1 MDYFIGVDIGT
12 TSTKS
17 EIFDAKGNLVGKS
30 QKVYKLYQDIPDMA
44 EEDPKDIFNAVLAT
58 LNQVIQAA
66 AISPKSIKFISF
78 SSAMHS
84 LLLMDKNNEPLS
96 RIYTWADNRS
106 AKSIEDFK
114 DSKEGFDIYKKTG
127 VPIHAMTPWSKLIWL
142 KKTNPALFDATARF
156 VDIKSYLFFKFF
168 GEYSV
173 DYSIA
178 SGSGLL
184 NISTLDWDDEILKRL
199 GINRKQLPKLVDTN
213 TIFKNLTNEVKN
225 KLLVSKNTSF
235 VIGAADGPLSNLGL
249 GAIKDGDI
257 AITVGTSGA
266 IRKVVNKP
274 IIDPNGKLFCYYL
287 SRNKWVIGGATNNG
301 GNIFQWLKNNVLS
314 TPNNQFDSKQINRIA
329 NTVSPGSNG
338 VLFYPYLS
346 GERAPT
352 WNTNAKGSF
361 IGLNRTHTNAHM
373 ARSAMEGTIYNLYS
387 ILLMVESLSGSAK
400 KVMAAG
406 GFAKSELW
414 KHIMSDVFET
424 PIIVPDNF
432 ESSCLGAVLIGM
444 DAVNIVS
451 NNFYDSG
458 NNKVSTYEP
467 NKENFE
473 VYRRLYPLW
482 VQVGNVL
489 EVEYDK
495 ITQIQNEING

>member
-1 MDYFIGVDIGT
+1 MV
-12 TSTKS
+12 
-17 EIFDAKGNLVGKS
+17 
-30 QKVYKLYQDIPDMA
+30 
-44 EEDPKDIFNAVLAT
+44 
-58 LNQVIQAA
+58 
-66 AISPKSIKFISF
+66 
-78 SSAMHS
+78 
-84 LLLMDKNNEPLS
+84 
-96 RIYTWADNRS
+96 
-106 AKSIEDFK
+106 
-114 DSKEGFDIYKKTG
+114 
-127 VPIHAMTPWSKLIWL
+127 

-184 NISTLDWDDEILKRL
+184 NISTLDWDDEILKWL

-287 SRNKWVIGGATNNG
+287 SQNKWVIGGATNNG

-314 TPNNQFDSKQINRIA
+314 TPNNQFNSKQINRIA

-387 ILLMVESLSGSAK
+387 ILLMVESLSESAK
-400 KVMAAG
+400 KIMAAG

-444 DAVNIVS
+444 NAVNIVS

-467 NKENFE
+467 NRENFE

>member
-30 QKVYKLYQDIPDMA
+30 QKIYKLYQDIPDMA

-66 AISPKSIKFISF
+66 DISLKSIKFISF

-84 LLLMDKNNEPLS
+84 LLLMDKNNEPLT

-106 AKSIEDFK
+106 AKSIEGFK
-114 DSKEGFDIYKKTG
+114 GSKEGFDIYKKTG
-127 VPIHAMTPWSKLIWL
+127 VPIHAMTPWAKLIWL
-142 KKTNPALFDATARF
+142 KKTNPDLFDATAKF

-168 GEYSV
+168 GKYSV

-184 NISTLDWDDEILKRL
+184 NISTLDWDNKILNQL
-199 GINRKQLPKLVDTN
+199 GINRKQLPELVDTN
-213 TIFKNLTNEVKN
+213 TIFKNLINEAKS
-225 KLLVSKNTSF
+225 KLNISNNTPF

-249 GAIKDGDI
+249 GAINDGDI

-287 SRNKWVIGGATNNG
+287 SQNKWVIGGATNNG
-301 GNIFQWLKNNVLS
+301 GNVFQWLKDNVLS
-314 TPNNQFDSKQINRIA
+314 TPNNQFDSNQINQIA
-329 NTVSPGSNG
+329 NTVSPDSNG

-352 WNTNAKGSF
+352 WNTNAKASF

-373 ARSAMEGTIYNLYS
+373 VRSAMEGTIYNLYS
-387 ILLMVESLSGSAK
+387 ILLMVESLSGSPK
-400 KVMAAG
+400 KILAAG

-414 KHIMSDVFET
+414 KCIMSDVFET
-424 PIIVPDNF
+424 PIIIPSNF

-444 DAVNIVS
+444 DATSIAS
-451 NNFYDSG
+451 NKFYDSK
-458 NNKVSTYEP
+458 NNKLNTYKP
-467 NKENFE
+467 NEKNFD

-489 EVEYDK
+489 EVEYEK

>member
-17 EIFDAKGNLVGKS
+17 EIFDVNGNLVGKS
-30 QKVYKLYQDIPDMA
+30 QQTYKLYQNIPDMA
-44 EEDPKDIFNAVLAT
+44 EEDPKDIFDAVLAT
-58 LNQVIQAA
+58 LNQVIRVAD
-66 AISPKSIKFISF
+66 ISPKSIKFISF

-84 LLLMDKNNEPLS
+84 LLLMDENNEPLS

-106 AKSIEDFK
+106 AKSIENFK

-142 KKTNPALFDATARF
+142 KKTNPVLFDATARF

-168 GEYSV
+168 GKYSV

-178 SGSGLL
+178 SGSGLF

-225 KLLVSKNTSF
+225 KLLVSKNTPF

-249 GAIKDGDI
+249 GAVKNGDI

-287 SRNKWVIGGATNNG
+287 SQNKWVIGGATNNG

-314 TPNNQFDSKQINRIA
+314 TPNNQFDSEQINQIA
-329 NTVSPGSNG
+329 NIVSPGSNG

-346 GERAPT
+346 GERAPA

-361 IGLNRTHTNAHM
+361 IGLNRTHTIAHM
-373 ARSAMEGTIYNLYS
+373 VRSAMEGTIYNLYS

-432 ESSCLGAVLIGM
+432 ESSCLGAVFIGM

-451 NNFYDSG
+451 NNFYDSE

-467 NKENFE
+467 NKKNFE

-495 ITQIQNEING
+495 IAQIQNEING